1 MSRKLP
7 LSMREQKNAWTI
19 DVKTGFSIDRLSY
32 SPKTSQME
40 IGGTSEVED
49 MI

>member
-1 MSRKLP
+1 MSRVTIFKK
-7 LSMREQKNAWTI
+7 RTDKCVDNRGKNR
-19 DVKTGFSIDRLSY
+19 DGDRLSD

-40 IGGTSEVED
+40 IGGTSEVGD